1 MSARI
6 YMFAYGSNMLS
17 VRLRERVPSAVAI
30 GTGRLSRHVLKWHK
44 RSRDG
49 SGKCDAEATGL
60 IDDVVWGVLFELNAA
75 EKPALDRAEGLNN
88 GYVERQIEILT
99 DRGPMSAVA
108 YFAVAIDPSRRPYHW
123 YKSFVVEGAREH
135 GVPHEYQQSL
145 ESAQSIP
152 DPDCARAAEN
162 ERLLKGMFRH

>member
-6 YMFAYGSNMLS
+6 YMFAYGSNMLTA
-17 VRLRERVPSAVAI
+17 RLRERVPSAVAI

-88 GYVERQIEILT
+88 GYVERKIEILT

-135 GVPHEYQQSL
+135 GLPHEYQQSNSVYRTPYRWL
-145 ESAQSIP
+145 LRAQ
-152 DPDCARAAEN
+152 
-162 ERLLKGMFRH
+162 LLVGV